1 MKDLKNKLRKY
12 GIPVLL
18 CISLICN
25 IFSIQQVVEFNNQVI
40 ELNDWYDK
48 LNKENHDNLD
58 LIEEYRNDQI
68 KILNEREQY
77 EKANE
82 SLHKSIDELKEEI
95 ETIKSENEE
104 KINSKDEEIADLNKK
119 IQEYKEELAS
129 VDDTSSYS
137 PGSKGSN
144 SSVDEEDDDSYYS
157 GGGDVY
163 ITEHGDKYHLAG
175 CKYLRKSQIPISRS
189 DARAQGYTPCK
200 ICKPG

>member
-82 SLHKSIDELKEEI
+82 SLHKSIDELNGEI
-95 ETIKSENEE
+95 ENIKSENEE
-104 KINSKDEEIADLNKK
+104 KIVPKTKRLQISI
-119 IQEYKEELAS
+119 
-129 VDDTSSYS
+129 
-137 PGSKGSN
+137 
-144 SSVDEEDDDSYYS
+144 
-157 GGGDVY
+157 
-163 ITEHGDKYHLAG
+163 
-175 CKYLRKSQIPISRS
+175 RKFKNTKRN
-189 DARAQGYTPCK
+189 
-200 ICKPG
+200 